1 MTDSILYNEISEQ
14 PGTLK
19 NLLEIE
25 GQHIRELAL
34 LLKKKRV
41 EYVVL
46 AARGTSDNAARY
58 AQYLFGTALGLPVA
72 LAAPSLHT
80 IYEAKMRFE
89 HALVIGISQSGKSPD
104 IAAVLEHSREVG
116 SPTLAITNVGDS
128 PLAQAAEHVIELHVG
143 QERSVAATKTYT
155 AQLMVLAML
164 VLNIAEDTAGLAA
177 LQHVPDAVAQTLSL
191 DGRMREVAHA
201 IAQARAMVTLSRGYN
216 YATAW
221 EVAQK
226 LKELTYIPTEPY
238 SLADFQHGP
247 IAMLSEDIPVL
258 AFAPSGA
265 AANDTLELAPRLRE
279 RGSPLVVISDI
290 PSILEQASLPVQL
303 PTSIDERF
311 SPITAVIPGQQLALY
326 MALERGIEPDH
337 PRGLR
342 KVTETL

>member
-1 MTDSILYNEISEQ
+1 MNESLLYNEIHEQ
-14 PGTLK
+14 PAVLQK
-19 NLLEIE
+19 LLNLE
-25 GQHIRELAL
+25 GQHIRALASVL
-34 LLKKKRV
+34 TKKRI
-41 EYVVL
+41 EYVVI

-80 IYEAKMRFE
+80 IYAAKMRFE

-104 IAAVLEHSREVG
+104 IAAVLEHSREAG
-116 SPTLAITNVGDS
+116 SPTIAITNFADS
-128 PLAQAAEHVIELHVG
+128 PLAQAAEHVIELHAG

-155 AQLMVLAML
+155 AQLLVLAML
-164 VLNIAEDTAGLAA
+164 VLSIAEDTAGLSA
-177 LQHVPDAVAQTLSL
+177 LHNIPEAVAQTISL
-191 DGRMREVAHA
+191 DPRMREVAQD
-201 IAQARAMVTLSRGYN
+201 IAQARAMVALSRGYN
-216 YATAW
+216 FATAW

-265 AANDTLELAPRLRE
+265 AASDTHELAPRLRE
-279 RGSPLVVISDI
+279 RGSPLVIISDVQD
-290 PSILEQASLPVQL
+290 ILAQATLPVRL
-303 PTSIDERF
+303 PASVDERF
-311 SPITAVIPGQQLALY
+311 SPITAIIPGQQLALY
-326 MALERGIEPDH
+326 MALARGIEPDH
-337 PRGLR
+337 PRGLN